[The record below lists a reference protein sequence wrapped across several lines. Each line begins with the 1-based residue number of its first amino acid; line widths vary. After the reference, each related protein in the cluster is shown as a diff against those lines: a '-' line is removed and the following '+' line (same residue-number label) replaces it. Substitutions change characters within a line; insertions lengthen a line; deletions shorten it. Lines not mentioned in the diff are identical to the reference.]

1 MDKGSQLASFV
12 LRFSRMVSRQ
22 KDESGA
28 ETPHW
33 RIRVTHV
40 QSNNETV
47 VNSLEEAMQ
56 YIGRI
61 VERDVGP

>member
-1 MDKGSQLASFV
+1 MDRGSQHTSFV
-12 LRFSRMVSRQ
+12 LRFSRLGSRQ
-22 KDESGA
+22 KDDFGA
-28 ETPHW
+28 DTPRW

-40 QSNNETV
+40 QSNDETV

-61 VERDVGP
+61 VERDEEP

>member
-12 LRFSRMVSRQ
+12 LRFSRLVSRQ
-22 KDESGA
+22 EDASGA

-40 QSNNETV
+40 QSNDETV
-47 VNSLEEAMQ
+47 VNSLEEAMK

-61 VERDVGP
+61 VESDVRP